1 MLAGVSCWQGFRA
14 GLSGWALRGWLWEVE
29 AMGDRIRPA
38 GFVRR
43 VCVCY
48 LEVWA
53 TKLVHRHINFNFRK
67 LNIWLLFRLMP
78 SLCLFKVSALK
89 LLQRGSHDAAQASN
103 ADKLDADSLKV
114 CIRLIISF
122 VV

>member
-1 MLAGVSCWQGFRA
+1 M
-14 GLSGWALRGWLWEVE
+14 E
-29 AMGDRIRPA
+29 AKGGGIRPA

-43 VCVCY
+43 VCMCY
-48 LEVWA
+48 LEVWT

-89 LLQRGSHDAAQASN
+89 LSQRGSHDAAQVSN
-103 ADKLDADSLKV
+103 ADKSDVCSLKV
-114 CIRLIISF
+114 FIRLIISF

>member
-1 MLAGVSCWQGFRA
+1 
-14 GLSGWALRGWLWEVE
+14 
-29 AMGDRIRPA
+29 MGDRIRPA

-43 VCVCY
+43 VCMCY

-78 SLCLFKVSALK
+78 TLCLFKVSALK
-89 LLQRGSHDAAQASN
+89 LIQRGSHDATQASN
-103 ADKLDADSLKV
+103 TDRSDADSLKV
-114 CIRLIISF
+114 FIRLMISF

>member
-1 MLAGVSCWQGFRA
+1 
-14 GLSGWALRGWLWEVE
+14 
-29 AMGDRIRPA
+29 MGDGIRPA

-43 VCVCY
+43 GCVCY
-48 LEVWA
+48 LEGWA
-53 TKLVHRHINFNFRK
+53 RKLVHRHFNFRK
-67 LNIWLLFRLMP
+67 LNLWLLFRLMP

-114 CIRLIISF
+114 CIRLMISF

>member
-1 MLAGVSCWQGFRA
+1 
-14 GLSGWALRGWLWEVE
+14 
-29 AMGDRIRPA
+29 MGGRIRPA

-43 VCVCY
+43 GCVCY

-78 SLCLFKVSALK
+78 SLYLFKVSVLK
-89 LLQRGSHDAAQASN
+89 LLQCGSS
-103 ADKLDADSLKV
+103 
-114 CIRLIISF
+114 I
-122 VV
+122 

>member
-1 MLAGVSCWQGFRA
+1 MGGGIRLA
-14 GLSGWALRGWLWEVE
+14 E
-29 AMGDRIRPA
+29 
-38 GFVRR
+38 FVRR
-43 VCVCY
+43 GCVCY
-48 LEVWA
+48 LEGWA
-53 TKLVHRHINFNFRK
+53 RKLVHRLMYFNFRK
-67 LNIWLLFRLMP
+67 LNFWLLFWLMP

>member
-1 MLAGVSCWQGFRA
+1 MGGGIRLAEFVC
-14 GLSGWALRGWLWEVE
+14 RG
-29 AMGDRIRPA
+29 
-38 GFVRR
+38 
-43 VCVCY
+43 CVCY
-48 LEVWA
+48 LEGWA
-53 TKLVHRHINFNFRK
+53 RKLVHRHINFNFRK
-67 LNIWLLFRLMP
+67 LNLWLLFRLMP

>member
-1 MLAGVSCWQGFRA
+1 
-14 GLSGWALRGWLWEVE
+14 
-29 AMGDRIRPA
+29 MGGGIRPA
-38 GFVRR
+38 GFVCR

-53 TKLVHRHINFNFRK
+53 TRLVHRHININFRK

-78 SLCLFKVSALK
+78 TLCLFKVSALK

-103 ADKLDADSLKV
+103 ADKSDVDSLKV
-114 CIRLIISF
+114 FIRLIISF
-122 VV
+122 VG

>member
-1 MLAGVSCWQGFRA
+1 
-14 GLSGWALRGWLWEVE
+14 
-29 AMGDRIRPA
+29 MGDGIRPA
-38 GFVRR
+38 GFVCR

-48 LEVWA
+48 LEGWA

-67 LNIWLLFRLMP
+67 LNLWLLFRLMP
-78 SLCLFKVSALK
+78 SLCLFKVGALK

-103 ADKLDADSLKV
+103 ADKSDADSLKV
-114 CIRLIISF
+114 FIRLIISF